1 MDEIN
6 ITGCNFTGDSSVIR
20 TYIGGRPTERLLSE
34 IDYARSRT
42 MDQEML
48 RALGSLEAAIERNNQ
63 ELVRSTAKSFST
75 QFKSSLFADI
85 AGAALKGLIGL
96 FIQL

>member
-6 ITGCNFTGDSSVIR
+6 INGCNFSGDSSVIR
-20 TYIGGRPTERLLSE
+20 EYNVGTPTKRLLSE
-34 IDYARSRT
+34 IDCARSRT

-48 RALGSLEAAIERNNQ
+48 RALGRLEAAVERNSQ
-63 ELVRSTAKSFST
+63 EQIRSTASSFST

-96 FIQL
+96 FLP